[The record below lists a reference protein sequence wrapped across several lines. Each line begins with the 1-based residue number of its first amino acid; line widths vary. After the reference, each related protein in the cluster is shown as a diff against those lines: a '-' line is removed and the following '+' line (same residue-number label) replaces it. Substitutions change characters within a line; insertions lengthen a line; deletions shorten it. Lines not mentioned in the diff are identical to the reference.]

1 MKRNAI
7 WLLALCTALMM
18 TACGRDNGKDPGS
31 KSQSGAATEYPV
43 SIGESVRL
51 AEKPAKVV
59 SLSPT
64 ATELIF
70 TLGYQDQL
78 VGVSDFC
85 DRPEEAANLT
95 RCGTAQGINFEA
107 LEGIKPQLLVT
118 TASLIESELVRLQQM
133 DVEVLTLPRASDF
146 KELKNNYVDLAR
158 AMNGDITGR
167 EQGEELYDSF
177 EGFLTEMENRGK
189 ASIQAGTPKQTVI
202 MLRIADY
209 IMATGDTFEQKLL
222 ERLMLENLAA
232 PYGDWVFP
240 KDKAAELAPDYII
253 SDSAITIPV
262 LEKNALYKKT
272 QAVLKDKVVTV
283 DFSAFERQT
292 PRMKDEL
299 IKIMDMIY
307 PAAQGAS
314 GSQSES

>member
-1 MKRNAI
+1 MKRKTI
-7 WLLALCTALMM
+7 WLFALCAALMM

-31 KSQSGAATEYPV
+31 QSQSGAATEYPV

-51 AEKPAKVV
+51 AEKPTKVV
-59 SLSPT
+59 SLSPA

-70 TLGYQDQL
+70 ALGYQDQL
-78 VGVSDFC
+78 AGVSNYC
-85 DRPEEAANLT
+85 DNPQEAANLP
-95 RCGTAQGINFEA
+95 RCGTAQGINFKE
-107 LEGIKPQLLVT
+107 LETIKPKLVVT
-118 TASLIESELVRLQQM
+118 TAPLIESELVRLQQM

-158 AMNGDITGR
+158 AMNGEITGR
-167 EQGEELYDSF
+167 GHGEELYNSF
-177 EGFLTEMENRGK
+177 DGFLTEMENRGK
-189 ASIQAGTPKQTVI
+189 TAVQAGIPKQKVI

-222 ERLMLENLAA
+222 DRLMLENLAA

-253 SDSAITIPV
+253 SDSTITIPV

-299 IKIMDMIY
+299 TKIMDMIY
-307 PAAQGAS
+307 PVAQGAS
-314 GSQSES
+314 GSQSE